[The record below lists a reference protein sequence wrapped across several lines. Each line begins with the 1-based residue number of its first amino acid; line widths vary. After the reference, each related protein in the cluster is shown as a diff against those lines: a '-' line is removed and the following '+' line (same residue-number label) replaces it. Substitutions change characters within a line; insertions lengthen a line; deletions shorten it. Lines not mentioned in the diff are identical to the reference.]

1 MSTQPTKK
9 LYRSRDNRMIS
20 GVAGGLAEYLNMD
33 VTLVRVAIVILT
45 IITGFPLLI
54 YIAMIFIVPEE
65 PIAGAGTE
73 F

>member
-1 MSTQPTKK
+1 MSTQPGKK

-33 VTLVRVAIVILT
+33 ATLVRVAIVVLT

-54 YIAMIFIVPEE
+54 YIAMIFVVPEE
-65 PIAGAGTE
+65 PVGGIGTDL
-73 F
+73 